1 MVLIDEAYLESRF
14 GVSQRN
20 TKSKV
25 SPASPVS
32 PVVEEPKDDSSAQ
45 LAWEKLMRLLSVRD
59 RSIKECR
66 TKLQESGFSSSDI
79 DLALAKAIRL
89 RLLDDLRFADGLIR
103 AKVAA
108 GKGLRGIESLLVE
121 HDIAPSSVDGFP
133 FEYVDEFGFEFDRAC
148 RFIERHPTR
157 SKNPWKSAYGKLVR
171 AGYDNETAYKASAW
185 WSKQVEGR

>member
-14 GVSQRN
+14 GVSQR
-20 TKSKV
+20 SPIPRV
-25 SPASPVS
+25 SSSSPAD
-32 PVVEEPKDDSSAQ
+32 EELKDDSSAQ
-45 LAWEKLMRLLSVRD
+45 LAWKKLLRLLSVRD

-66 TKLQESGFSSSDI
+66 SKLQESGFSSSDI
-79 DLALAKAIRL
+79 DLALSKATRL

-103 AKVAA
+103 TKVAA

-133 FEYVDEFGFEFDRAC
+133 FDYVDEFGSEFDRAC

-157 SKNPWKSAYGKLVR
+157 SKNPWKSAYGKLLR
-171 AGYDNETAYKASAW
+171 AGYDNETAYKASTW
-185 WSKQVEGR
+185 WSKRVEER